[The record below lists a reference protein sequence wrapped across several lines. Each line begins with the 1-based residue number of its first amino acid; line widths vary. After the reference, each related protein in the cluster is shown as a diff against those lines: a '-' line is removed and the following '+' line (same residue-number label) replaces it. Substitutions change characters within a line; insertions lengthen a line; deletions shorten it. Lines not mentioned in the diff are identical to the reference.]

1 MLEKVGLPLQL
12 LDAVCCPQPPLLD
25 KPVTNFLDKMGE
37 VDVVSGKM
45 LTNNRAVTLISAK
58 EFDSNHTRLN
68 LHVIY

>member
-1 MLEKVGLPLQL
+1 MLEKVRLPLQL
-12 LDAVCCPQPPLLD
+12 LDAVRSHPFLD
-25 KPVTNFLDKMGE
+25 KPVTNFLDKMGG

-45 LTNNRAVTLISAK
+45 LTNDRAVTLISAK

>member
-12 LDAVCCPQPPLLD
+12 LDAVLSHPFLD
-25 KPVTNFLDKMGE
+25 KPVMNFLDKMGG

-45 LTNNRAVTLISAK
+45 LTNDRAVTLISAK
-58 EFDSNHTRLN
+58 EFDYNHTRLN